1 MLKMVSLLPNQR
13 MQWTIITLRFMIP
26 LLCLVAADPVR
37 YNLYKFHFF
46 DSDINFINL
55 DIKDYKMGNEIK

>member
-1 MLKMVSLLPNQR
+1 
-13 MQWTIITLRFMIP
+13 MIP

-46 DSDINFINL
+46 DSAIIFSNL
-55 DIKDYKMGNEIK
+55 DVKY